1 MKVIKHMS
9 SGRREKK
16 MFWEAPTMH
25 SFVGRAG
32 GGDNKEK

>member
-9 SGRREKK
+9 SGRREK
-16 MFWEAPTMH
+16 MFWEARTMH